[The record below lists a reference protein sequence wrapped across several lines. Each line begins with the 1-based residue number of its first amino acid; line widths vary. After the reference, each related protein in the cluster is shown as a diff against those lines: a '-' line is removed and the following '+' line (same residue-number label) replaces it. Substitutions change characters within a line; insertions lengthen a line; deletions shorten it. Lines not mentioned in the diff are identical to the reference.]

1 MKAGWNFLVGCGWF
15 AGVVV
20 LGGGRCRLG
29 RGVEVEGGVVV
40 VLPAL
45 DDIGLFFWKILFHCS
60 SNFYKVFF
68 EEGWMGGWRLVSLIN

>member
-1 MKAGWNFLVGCGWF
+1 M
-15 AGVVV
+15 
-20 LGGGRCRLG
+20 
-29 RGVEVEGGVVV
+29 EVEGGVVV

-68 EEGWMGGWRLVSLIN
+68 GKVGGRLAFDSF